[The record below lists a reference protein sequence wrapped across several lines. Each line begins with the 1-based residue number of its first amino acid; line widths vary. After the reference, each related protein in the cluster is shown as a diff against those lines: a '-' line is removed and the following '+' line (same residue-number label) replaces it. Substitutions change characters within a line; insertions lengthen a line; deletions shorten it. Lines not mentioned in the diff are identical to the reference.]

1 MKTIFTIVMLLCT
14 KAAFSQNYPIT
25 EIPENLLK
33 NANAVIRESSENY
46 VFKSVNDLDIQQKH
60 VVTVLNKTG
69 DDFAG
74 VYIHYNPETRVSD
87 IKVNLYDSFG
97 KLIKNYSKKDFSDYT
112 YNRSGALYVD
122 NRILI
127 LIPKS
132 TAYPF
137 TVETMYETHTS
148 NTIYINYFSPFDS
161 FDVALQKA
169 TFRIVNNSGIKV
181 RSKILDN
188 EFGKVKFSES
198 GNISEYSYEN
208 IPAIKEQ
215 DLSPTISYLKPK
227 VEFSPEYFSLAG
239 IQGDLSSWNSYGKW
253 YNEKLLKPSSEVTPE
268 ISKEIASLN
277 LSGTTSEKVK
287 KIYQYMQN
295 KTRYVLVT
303 MGIGGWKPI
312 NADEVGRKGYGDCKG
327 LSNYMRTLLTAA
339 GIKSYYAEIYDD
351 KTEHKFDK
359 NFVKPNGN
367 HVILMVPTENGNI
380 WLENTS
386 QKIAFNH
393 LSYTSHNR
401 NVLAVKE
408 NGIEIIDTPVYKPEE
423 SKEMMNASIKL
434 NEDATITSNVN
445 FVYTGGQYD
454 MALYFTSLKN
464 EELKDAIKNIYYS
477 LKIGE
482 VSVENLNNNRDN
494 AEISFDMKLK
504 ANDFS
509 KKLGNDIFFPVMPFG
524 KTSTIISNDERVL
537 PFETSFPFQDDYKI
551 EYSAPIGFQFSDI
564 PKSVNFTSEFGTYSM
579 NFEQKDD
586 KLIVHRVLTI
596 NKGLY
601 PKEKFKEYA
610 AFKKK
615 ASNIDNTKILIK
627 KL

>member
-1 MKTIFTIVMLLCT
+1 MLLCT

-367 HVILMVPTENGNI
+367 HVILMVPTEDGNI

-408 NGIEIIDTPVYKPEE
+408 NGIEIINTPVYKPEE
-423 SKEMMNASIKL
+423 SKEMMNAFIKL

-482 VSVENLNNNRDN
+482 VSVENLNNNRDD

-537 PFETSFPFQDDYKI
+537 PFENSFPFQDDYKI
-551 EYSAPIGFQFSDI
+551 EYSAPVGFQFSDI

-596 NKGLY
+596 NKVLY

>member
-1 MKTIFTIVMLLCT
+1 MLLCT